1 MLSYKMKL
9 NETNLPLG
17 LDLNTKYQKKLIP
30 GFYRDANPNKM
41 YSDKLVGFPYRAPI
55 TLSNFNIQ

>member
-41 YSDKLVGFPYRAPI
+41 YSDKLVGYP
-55 TLSNFNIQ
+55 